1 MSYLIFNAETRI
13 IVKEGFKTEK
23 GAKNVRT
30 RLLKTERYAGKLL
43 EVCDRK
49 FFDEHVEEMVERT
62 NLLTGK
68 KYMEARN
75 TPSCCSPSSESYW
88 SA

>member
-30 RLLKTERYAGKLL
+30 RLLKTEQHAGKLL

-62 NLLTGK
+62 NFMTGK
-68 KYMEARN
+68 KFMEPRN
-75 TPSCCSPSSESYW
+75 TPYYCSPSSETYW
-88 SA
+88 SS